1 MSLTK
6 SITATISFV
15 GAGYQVV
22 AIKIPLSG
30 RLEYGYQDRLLRP
43 VDNTQSCT
51 YCVEFIFSCY
61 DKLVIKQIIIFYMN
75 ELF

>member
-15 GAGYQVV
+15 GAGYQAV

-30 RLEYGYQDRLLRP
+30 ALEYGYQDRLLTHC
-43 VDNTQSCT
+43 VDLI
-51 YCVEFIFSCY
+51 IFSYC
-61 DKLVIKQIIIFYMN
+61 DKLV
-75 ELF
+75 

>member
-22 AIKIPLSG
+22 AINIPLSG
-30 RLEYGYQDRLLRP
+30 GLEYGYQDRLLRP
-43 VDNTQSCT
+43 VDNRYILC
-51 YCVEFIFSCY
+51 
-61 DKLVIKQIIIFYMN
+61 QIQI
-75 ELF
+75 LLL